1 MIIDD
6 QSPPGSW
13 QREIDAAPWHY
24 KPITIDATVPAK
36 DPNARGGVRRYLDTV
51 KPEEYVPKTGEVD
64 LTELSL
70 QGLADLYG
78 SDKGTIKHNYTKH
91 YEKIIQNILQG
102 KDRKDAYALTI
113 VEAGVACGAS
123 LRMWGHYLPNAKII
137 GYDIREEC
145 KSLCTDM
152 QNVAIH
158 TEDLCKSKKTL
169 PPQIDLFVDDASHI
183 AEDMVKMFM
192 NCFSN
197 VRSGG
202 YYVIEDMGCTYN
214 PAYTEQFRKH
224 FNPAAV
230 NSRGEI
236 LKFMDYLM
244 QEVDRR
250 NIVAEIRYYPQM
262 LVIKRAYGS

>member
-1 MIIDD
+1 MN
-6 QSPPGSW
+6 
-13 QREIDAAPWHY
+13 
-24 KPITIDATVPAK
+24 

-51 KPEEYVPKTGEVD
+51 KPEEYVPNVGEVN
-64 LTELSL
+64 LQELSL
-70 QGLADLYG
+70 TGLADLYG

-91 YEKIIQNILQG
+91 YEKLIQNILQG

-123 LRMWGHYLPNAKII
+123 LRMWGHYLPKAKII

-169 PPQIDLFVDDASHI
+169 PPQVDLFVDDASHI

-192 NCFSN
+192 NCFGN

-202 YYVIEDMGCTYN
+202 YYVIEDLSCTYN
-214 PAYTEQFRKH
+214 PAYTAQYQQYFDSQ
-224 FNPAAV
+224 AV
-230 NSRGEI
+230 NDRREI
-236 LKFMDYLM
+236 VAL
-244 QEVDRR
+244 VDRLLR
-250 NIVAEIRYYPQM
+250 NVDARHSVSEMYYYPQM
-262 LVIKRAYGS
+262 LILKRA

>member
-1 MIIDD
+1 M
-6 QSPPGSW
+6 
-13 QREIDAAPWHY
+13 
-24 KPITIDATVPAK
+24 K

-51 KPEEYVPKTGEVD
+51 NPEEYVPNVGEVD

-91 YEKIIQNILQG
+91 YEKIVGELLAEQ
-102 KDRKDAYALTI
+102 DRKKAELLV

-123 LRMWGHYLPNAKII
+123 LRMWGNYLPASEII
-137 GYDIREEC
+137 GYDIRPEC
-145 KSLCTDM
+145 KELCKDM
-152 QNVAIH
+152 DNVEIRIA
-158 TEDLCKSKKTL
+158 DLCKSNEML
-169 PPQIDLFVDDASHI
+169 PNGVDLFIDDASHI
-183 AEDMVKMFM
+183 AEDMIAMFQ
-192 NCFSN
+192 NCYRN
-197 VRSGG
+197 VVANG
-202 YYVIEDMGCTYN
+202 YYIIEDLGCTYS
-214 PAYTEQFRKH
+214 PAYTEQFRKY

-230 NSRGEI
+230 NSRVEI

-262 LVIKRAYGS
+262 LVIKRAYGT